1 MRHLII
7 NMNYNSTFWMVTIG
21 CAIPFILSLFLFGRY
36 VIKDNFKQC
45 SPFLIAFLG
54 FGFLGGVQVRN
65 TSDNI
70 MMKQALERLKPT
82 WNTWIQQKRIPNMP
96 IQKNKVVGDYIE
108 ITLTNN
114 EKLKVPFQ
122 EISTNKK
129 LLTFTF
135 YKC

>member
-1 MRHLII
+1 
-7 NMNYNSTFWMVTIG
+7 MNYNSTFWMVTIG

-114 EKLKVPFQ
+114 EKLKVPFL